1 MMSHQSPRSD
11 YRKLPPS
18 DKQEPSRVLLVCIY
32 DTIAL
37 EVNNQLVYERFSKF
51 GSIVKVLIFE
61 KGEVTKLFVEFTDK
75 SFAQQ
80 VSKHIL
86 RPKLP
91 LTARNCSA
99 RSAK

>member
-1 MMSHQSPRSD
+1 M
-11 YRKLPPS
+11 
-18 DKQEPSRVLLVCIY
+18 LLVCIY

-75 SFAQQ
+75 AFAQQ
-80 VSKHIL
+80 V
-86 RPKLP
+86 PVG
-91 LTARNCSA
+91 
-99 RSAK
+99 

>member
-1 MMSHQSPRSD
+1 MNHPSPRSD
-11 YRKLPPS
+11 LRKGPAV

-37 EVNNQLVYERFSKF
+37 EVNNQLVYERFSRF

-75 SFAQQ
+75 AFAQQ
-80 VSKHIL
+80 VPAPPR
-86 RPKLP
+86 RPRP
-91 LTARNCSA
+91 PSTAPNCSEPSV
-99 RSAK
+99 R

>member
-1 MMSHQSPRSD
+1 M
-11 YRKLPPS
+11 
-18 DKQEPSRVLLVCIY
+18 CIY

-61 KGEVTKLFVEFTDK
+61 KGEVTKLFVEFTEK

-80 VSKHIL
+80 VAPPPR
-86 RPKLP
+86 RPRLP
-91 LTARNCSA
+91 STAPSCSEP
-99 RSAK
+99 SAK